1 MYRNILLMKYA
12 TKCVR
17 HSRAIWLDNAFDV
30 KEGFVYTRYNNPNRD
45 ELEATML
52 DLYSHKAAY
61 CYCLNN
67 AMACLNLVLSANQK
81 QIIAD
86 KYIHEESRRL
96 LSKYNAEY
104 ADLGKDCNFSANA
117 LVVVDVLSNPEC
129 KPYDIANICSK
140 AKEAGCKVLVDNT
153 MLTSYYSNP
162 FDCGADFVIESLS
175 KYAGGHGDSL
185 GGALLCDVRLDDEV
199 ALYGYGIQPLNAY
212 LIRRGI
218 ATLPLRLEKIKSNTD
233 TVLAYLK
240 KRVNI
245 KGSDVRSGMIDF
257 TFGTRLQ
264 HKQFVES
271 LQVIDNAFSF
281 GQDNTL
287 AAVVNSND
295 SIRLCIGLEEA
306 SDIIDDIKRSLT
318 PFGIGG

>member
-1 MYRNILLMKYA
+1 MKYA

-30 KEGFVYTRYNNPNRD
+30 EEGFVYTRYNNPNRY
-45 ELEATML
+45 ELEAKML
-52 DLYSHKAAY
+52 DLYSRKAAY
-61 CYCLNN
+61 CYCLSN
-67 AMACLNLVLSANQK
+67 AMACLNLVLSVNQK

-86 KYIHEESRRL
+86 KYVHEETRRL
-96 LSKYNAEY
+96 LNKHNAKY
-104 ADLGKDCNFSANA
+104 ADLGRGCNFPVDA

-129 KPYDIANICSK
+129 KPYDIASILSK

-162 FDCGADFVIESLS
+162 FDYGADFVVESLS

-185 GGALLCDVRLDDEV
+185 GGALLCNTRMDDEV

-233 TVLAYLK
+233 IVLAYLK
-240 KRVNI
+240 KRVDI
-245 KGSDVRSGMIDF
+245 KGSDARSGIIDF
-257 TFGTRLQ
+257 TFGTCLQ

-306 SDIIDDIKRSLT
+306 SDIIDDIKRALM
-318 PFGIGG
+318 PFGRGS

>member
-1 MYRNILLMKYA
+1 MKYA

-17 HSRAIWLDNAFDV
+17 HSRAIWLDNAFEV
-30 KEGFVYTRYNNPNRD
+30 GEGFVYTRYNNPNRD
-45 ELEATML
+45 ELETTIL
-52 DLYSHKAAY
+52 DLYSRKAAY
-61 CYCLNN
+61 CYCLSS
-67 AMACLNLVLSANQK
+67 AMACLNLVLSTNQK

-86 KYIHEESRRL
+86 KYIHEESRCL
-96 LSKYNAEY
+96 LNKYNAEY
-104 ADLGKDCNFSANA
+104 VDLGKDCDFSANS

-129 KPYDIANICSK
+129 KAYDIAGICSK

-162 FDCGADFVIESLS
+162 FDYGADFVVESLS

-185 GGALLCDVRLDDEV
+185 GGALLCNTEMDDEV
-199 ALYGYGIQPLNAY
+199 ALYGYGIQPINAY

-218 ATLPLRLEKIKSNTD
+218 ATLPLRLEKIKSNTGA
-233 TVLAYLK
+233 VLAYLK
-240 KRVNI
+240 KCVNI
-245 KGSDVRSGMIDF
+245 KGSDARSGMIDF

-306 SDIIDDIKRSLT
+306 SDIIDDIKRSLA

>member
-1 MYRNILLMKYA
+1 MKYA

-17 HSRAIWLDNAFDV
+17 HSRAIWLDNAFEV
-30 KEGFVYTRYNNPNRD
+30 GEGFVYTRYNNPNRD
-45 ELEATML
+45 ELETIIL
-52 DLYSHKAAY
+52 DLYSRKAAY
-61 CYCLNN
+61 CYCLSS
-67 AMACLNLVLSANQK
+67 AMACLNLVLSTNQK

-86 KYIHEESRRL
+86 KYIHEESRCL
-96 LSKYNAEY
+96 LNKYNAEY
-104 ADLGKDCNFSANA
+104 VDLGKDCDFSANS

-129 KPYDIANICSK
+129 KAYDIAGICSK

-162 FDCGADFVIESLS
+162 FDYGADFVIESLS

-185 GGALLCDVRLDDEV
+185 GGALLCNTRMDDEV

-233 TVLAYLK
+233 IVLAYLK
-240 KRVNI
+240 KRVDI
-245 KGSDVRSGMIDF
+245 KGSDARSGMIDF
-257 TFGTRLQ
+257 TFGTCLQ

-306 SDIIDDIKRSLT
+306 SDIIDDIKRALM
-318 PFGIGG
+318 PFGRGS

>member
-1 MYRNILLMKYA
+1 MKYA

-17 HSRAIWLDNAFDV
+17 HSRAIWLDNAFEV
-30 KEGFVYTRYNNPNRD
+30 GEGFVYARYNNPNRD
-45 ELEATML
+45 ELETTML
-52 DLYSHKAAY
+52 DLYSCKAAY
-61 CYCLNN
+61 CYCLSS
-67 AMACLNLVLSANQK
+67 AMACLNLVLSTNQK

-86 KYIHEESRRL
+86 KYIHEESRCL
-96 LSKYNAEY
+96 LNKYNAEY
-104 ADLGKDCNFSANA
+104 VDLGKDCDFSANS

-129 KPYDIANICSK
+129 KVYDIAGICSK

-162 FDCGADFVIESLS
+162 FDYGADFVVESLS

-185 GGALLCDVRLDDEV
+185 GGALLCNTEMDDEV
-199 ALYGYGIQPLNAY
+199 ALYGYGIQPINAY

-218 ATLPLRLEKIKSNTD
+218 ATLPLRLEKIKSNTGA
-233 TVLAYLK
+233 VLAYLK
-240 KRVNI
+240 KCVNI
-245 KGSDVRSGMIDF
+245 KGSDARSGMIDF

-295 SIRLCIGLEEA
+295 SVRLCIGLEEA
-306 SDIIDDIKRSLT
+306 SDIIDDIKRSLA